1 MKHLFQ
7 LFVLVLFLSTST
19 AIFSQTP
26 QYYNYNTTG
35 NTNSFP
41 FNIPGGKEIQVLFL
55 PGDFAQPTPAPA
67 GNITAVSFRLAANLG
82 PYTYTNA
89 YIKMGQ
95 ASGLTTFA
103 TGVWYSGPMT
113 TVYTRASV
121 SLGGLANEWMTIT
134 LDTPFPYDP
143 TQSLIVEVNQCGA
156 PGATGFST
164 GTTTNTGNRRNTSL
178 TTSSCPFV
186 WGQQS
191 GTVPHMGINVSSGP
205 TICNKFASTW
215 CPIGTYP
222 TLPAATYFHAAA
234 WIGDTMYVQAPTTAG
249 AGATTVYRYVHGS
262 GWSTGV
268 PCLVAVSA
276 ASMNAVGGKLYLIG
290 GGATATTG
298 STNVQRYDPA
308 TGVWTAMAPLPAAL
322 SAHGSVS
329 WGDSVIYVVGGPYT
343 GAATN
348 LDVHYYRIASN
359 TWGTI
364 SASLPSGQGRRTFA
378 LSMADGKIVMTCGFN
393 TVYLKSTFV
402 GTPGANASLLT
413 WAPGADAPI
422 ALSRPAG
429 VGYDSYSFLVGGD
442 TNTTAVKNDKV
453 YRYNVNGNV
462 WKTAILSNPGAV
474 SNIMNAVTIKCI
486 NDTVRI
492 FQPGGYTTVA
502 VNPMVITGCG
512 TITGTGNPI
521 SNVPDIYSLSQNYP
535 NPFNPST
542 RIEFALPKGEFVD
555 LRLYDILGKEVAV
568 LANGTFESGRHTLDL
583 NLSYLSSGSY
593 FYKINAGQFT
603 DTKKLMLMK

>member
-1 MKHLFQ
+1 
-7 LFVLVLFLSTST
+7 
-19 AIFSQTP
+19 
-26 QYYNYNTTG
+26 
-35 NTNSFP
+35 
-41 FNIPGGKEIQVLFL
+41 
-55 PGDFAQPTPAPA
+55 
-67 GNITAVSFRLAANLG
+67 
-82 PYTYTNA
+82 
-89 YIKMGQ
+89 
-95 ASGLTTFA
+95 
-103 TGVWYSGPMT
+103 MT

-121 SLGGLANEWMTIT
+121 SLGGVANEWMTIT

-178 TTSSCPFV
+178 TSGACPFV

-234 WIGDTMYVQAPTTAG
+234 WIGDTMYVQAPTSAG

-268 PCLVAVSA
+268 PCLVGVAA

-343 GAATN
+343 GAGTN
-348 LDVHYYRIASN
+348 LAVHYYRIGSD

-364 SASLPSGQGRRTFA
+364 ANSLPSGQGRRTFA

-393 TVYLKSTFV
+393 TVYLKTTFV

-429 VGYDSYSFLVGGD
+429 VGYDTYSFLVGGD

-492 FQPGGYTTVA
+492 FQPGGYH
-502 VNPMVITGCG
+502 NCC
-512 TITGTGNPI
+512 
-521 SNVPDIYSLSQNYP
+521 S
-535 NPFNPST
+535 
-542 RIEFALPKGEFVD
+542 
-555 LRLYDILGKEVAV
+555 
-568 LANGTFESGRHTLDL
+568 
-583 NLSYLSSGSY
+583 
-593 FYKINAGQFT
+593 
-603 DTKKLMLMK
+603 